1 MRTTAIL
8 PFTVYQRR
16 VLLGL
21 GGLLFTV
28 VLDFMLLPALSS
40 TLLTALSLSTAEFGL
55 VASVYAFSAG
65 ISALLSSG
73 FADRFDRKKYL
84 LFFYLG
90 FLFSIA
96 LCGLS
101 VSFEMLLLSR
111 CLSGIFGGV
120 IASIAY
126 AMVTD
131 LFEASQRGRAM
142 GLLQVAFALSLVGGL
157 PLSLY
162 LAAHLDWQWAYAF
175 IFLTGFSFI
184 LWLFFVL
191 QPLTFHLQQPQKKT
205 SWQHLRDSLL
215 NRRHGL
221 VFMNNTTIVFRDVL
235 FMTFFAAYCTHNLGV
250 VEDSLPIL
258 YGVGGLATLVSAPF
272 LGRMADRFGPVR
284 VFLGGTLLAI
294 LMIGCYTLAPAM
306 PFATIVIIHS
316 CLFLGVTARMVTS
329 AALATLVPA
338 TDKRGAFMS
347 IDASIQQVAAGIAA
361 VIAGWVVYEN
371 VDGQL
376 QHFDRIGWLAG
387 LAMVISLYFMRQIQR
402 MVNTRKVVDMT
413 PEGLPQPNA

>member
-1 MRTTAIL
+1 MSRTSIVSFTA
-8 PFTVYQRR
+8 YQRR

-40 TLLTALSLSTAEFGL
+40 TLLAALSLSTAEFGL

-90 FLFSIA
+90 FLLGIG

-131 LFEASQRGRAM
+131 LFEARQRGRAM

-157 PLSLY
+157 PFSLY
-162 LAAHLDWQWAYAF
+162 LAAQFDWQWAYAF
-175 IFLTGFSFI
+175 IFLTGLSFM
-184 LWLFFVL
+184 LWLVFFL
-191 QPLTFHLQQPQKKT
+191 EPLTFHLQQSRKRS

-215 NRRHGL
+215 NQRHGL
-221 VFMNNTTIVFRDVL
+221 VFLNNTSIVFGDVL

-250 VEDSLPIL
+250 AEDSLPVL
-258 YGVGGLATLVSAPF
+258 YGVGGLATLLSAPWV
-272 LGRMADRFGPVR
+272 GRLADRIGQLK
-284 VFLGGTLLAI
+284 VFAGGSLVAI
-294 LMIGCYTLAPAM
+294 LMVSIYTRLNHAELW
-306 PFATIVIIHS
+306 FLLIIQS
-316 CLFLGVTARMVTS
+316 LLFVGITARMVTS
-329 AALATLVPA
+329 AALATLVPS

-347 IDASIQQVAAGIAA
+347 IDASIQQLAAGLAA
-361 VIAGWVVYEN
+361 VIAGWVVFEN
-371 VDGQL
+371 VEGQL
-376 QHFDRIGWLAG
+376 QHFDRIGWLVSFCM
-387 LAMVISLYFMRQIQR
+387 LLSLWLMRRIQQI
-402 MVNTRKVVDMT
+402 TRTSSLQTK
-413 PEGLPQPNA
+413 PA